1 MKKITFVALSLL
13 SLSAFAREL
22 YPEENVLLPSKAY
35 KIEILKDIKMT
46 DRRERVIFVD
56 GNIVTN
62 VPKVKNLF
70 YCELSNA
77 RSDGKVISVI
87 KGAIFRFSDSEG
99 FNWEHYVTGRIW
111 RQRYMIYDNDLVQ
124 SFSCD
129 DTVAYSHEIPSEG
142 VIYKNIKKAVGRY
155 LRININQ

>member
-1 MKKITFVALSLL
+1 MKKITLLALSFL

-46 DRRERVIFVD
+46 DRRDRIIFVN

-77 RSDGKVISVI
+77 RSDGEIISVK

-111 RQRYMIYDNDLVQ
+111 RQRYMFYDNDLVQ

-129 DTVAYSHEIPSEG
+129 DTVAYFHEIPSEG

-155 LRININQ
+155 LRITINQ

>member
-1 MKKITFVALSLL
+1 MKKFTLLALSLL

-46 DRRERVIFVD
+46 DRRERVIFVN
-56 GNIVTN
+56 GNIVSN

-77 RSDGKVISVI
+77 RSDGRIITVN

-99 FNWEHYVTGRIW
+99 FNWDHYVTGRIW
-111 RQRYMIYDNDLVQ
+111 RQRYFIYDNDLVQ
-124 SFSCD
+124 YFSCD
-129 DTVAYSHEIPSEG
+129 DTLAYTHGIPSED

-155 LRININQ
+155 LKITINQ